1 MLSFFSPSY
10 ISAGFVSILVGY
22 TSAAAIVFQAT
33 SAGGASPEE
42 IGSWMWALGIGM
54 GLSSIFLSLKYK
66 APVITAWSTPGAAL
80 LVTSLPGIPM
90 AEAVGAFLFC
100 SLLLTLCGVTGW
112 FEKIMSYVPGSLAAA
127 MLAGV
132 LLRFGLNTFIAM
144 ESQFAMVFLMLLT
157 YIGGKLFLP
166 RYVIPLTFLAGIAYT
181 AYFGLFQSAQLS
193 LSLTQPILTMPEFTL
208 STLIGIG
215 IPLFTVTMAS
225 QNVPG
230 LAVLRAHGY
239 KTPASPLISWTGITG
254 LIMAPFGGFAYN
266 LAAITAAICM
276 GNVVD
281 PDPGKRYKAAIW
293 AGIFYLLLGLLGGAV
308 ASLFTL
314 FPKALIMAI
323 AGLALLGT
331 IGSSLKTAMDAE
343 EEREAAMITFA
354 ITASGTSLLA
364 IGAPFWALIV
374 GLAVHYAS
382 GTYRRYHAAKSGS
395 AA

>member
-1 MLSFFSPSY
+1 MLNFFSPSY

-22 TSAAAIVFQAT
+22 TSTAAIVFQAA
-33 SAGGASPEE
+33 SAGGATPEE
-42 IGSWMWALGIGM
+42 IGSWMWALGIGL
-54 GLSSIFLSLKYK
+54 GLNSIFLSLKYK
-66 APVITAWSTPGAAL
+66 APVMTAWSTPGAAL

-90 AEAVGAFLFC
+90 AEAIGAFLFC

-112 FEKIMSYVPGSLAAA
+112 FEKIMEYVPGSLAAA

-132 LLRFGLNTFIAM
+132 LLRFGLDTFIAM

-157 YIGGKLFLP
+157 YISGKLFLP
-166 RYVIPLTFLAGIAYT
+166 RYVIPLTFLTGIACT
-181 AYFGLFQSAQLS
+181 TFLGLFQPTEFS
-193 LSLTQPILTMPEFTL
+193 LSLTRPILTMPELTF

-215 IPLFTVTMAS
+215 IPLFMVTMAS

-254 LIMAPFGGFAYN
+254 LVMAPFGGFAYN

-276 GNVVD
+276 GDVVD
-281 PDPGKRYKAAIW
+281 PDPAKRYKAAIW

-308 ASLFTL
+308 AGLFTL
-314 FPKALIMAI
+314 FPKELIMAI

-343 EEREAAMITFA
+343 EGREAAMITFA
-354 ITASGTSLLA
+354 ITASGVSLAA
-364 IGAPFWALIV
+364 IGAPFWALLA
-374 GLAVHYAS
+374 GLVVHYAFVL
-382 GTYRRYHAAKSGS
+382 YRKRQAAKSGS